1 MQGATEP
8 DRDGLRWAV
17 VVQARMGS
25 TRLPGKVLA
34 DLAGQPALVRQI
46 ERIWRVPE
54 VQRVIVA
61 TSTLPQDDAI
71 ADLCGNLP
79 DVEVFRGSEHDVL
92 SRYTEI
98 VQRHDLG
105 AVMRLT
111 GDCPLIDPDVV
122 SSIWQAFLATPGTDF
137 ASNCHPRT
145 FPHGFDCEVASRR
158 AMDAAA
164 AEAVSPMH
172 HEHVMPFIWSQ
183 PERFRQV
190 NVAAADA
197 SHLFLRLTLDY
208 PEDLTLIRAI
218 YEGLYPG
225 KPDFRF
231 ADIVGFLQA
240 HPQVVALNQ
249 RHALFS

>member
-34 DLAGQPALVRQI
+34 DLAGRPALVRQI
-46 ERIWRVPE
+46 ERIWRTPG
-54 VQRVIVA
+54 VQQVIVA

-71 ADLCGNLP
+71 ADLCADLP
-79 DVEVFRGSEHDVL
+79 QVDVFRGSEQDVL
-92 SRYTEI
+92 SRYTDI
-98 VQRHDLG
+98 VHQYDLD

-111 GDCPLIDPDVV
+111 GDCPLIDPDVL
-122 SSIWQAFLATPGTDF
+122 SLIWQAFLATPGTDF

-158 AMDAAA
+158 AMDVAA

-172 HEHVMPFIWSQ
+172 REHVMPFIWSQ
-183 PERFRQV
+183 PERFRQI
-190 NVAAADA
+190 NVTAADPDHV
-197 SHLFLRLTLDY
+197 SLRLTLDY
-208 PEDLTLIRAI
+208 PEDLELIRAV
-218 YEGLYPG
+218 YEGLYPH

-231 ADIVGFLQA
+231 ADIVLFLQT
-240 HPQVVALNQ
+240 HPQIAALNRQ
-249 RHALFS
+249 HILFS